1 MCDPSTKPFPKALA
15 KRIRAA
21 HEAAERERRFAEW
34 RFERAEAR
42 ACGYEFPSFEE
53 WLGKASAK
61 QRAETRFMARE
72 RREILDEVME

>member
-1 MCDPSTKPFPKALA
+1 MYDPSAKPFPKALA
-15 KRIRAA
+15 QRIRAA

-53 WLGKASAK
+53 WLGKTSSK
-61 QRAETRFMARE
+61 QRAETRSMARE
-72 RREILDEVME
+72 RREILNEVAA